1 MQNSDDGPEWKKLKL
16 SLERPYKNDNGEH
29 IPVLLD
35 ITPDGPI
42 YEEKDDPSKVLGEKL
57 RRIFVERGAD
67 FFDKFQ
73 GDLAA
78 QDVSTDAQGPSNTDI
93 TTGESIEDEHQHA
106 MTPEELYKMRMEILP
121 QLYTALGE
129 MSHAKDLLALLIA
142 SSPSAS
148 QVSAST
154 STNPPSILTAT
165 IVTKPPPIPS
175 VEAFNM
181 QLCVGGKDE
190 ALRKAAEIFK
200 SAGES
205 MERGRIRGDKYWVDA
220 LKIRRS
226 NWGLIPAPLPF
237 GSAIGK
243 GADKTSKDFLISFGL
258 EESPAQT
265 RKRAVGRMSSY
276 ETDSRSLI
284 FPHRQKTRLRVSLR
298 CLDYNGSWALSYNT
312 IVSADDGTLEGSLRA
327 AQQEMVEQEIFTVLI
342 REAGNL
348 PTASSRVSER
358 LIVIDAAQGTEL
370 RFELIDEE
378 DSLSLQTGNEA
389 NAAKCDLV
397 SSVLHVF
404 LLRMHS
410 HTKTHRLGTTG
421 IMRVQVQGQPPRVLP
436 SPPLL
441 QPVIDL
447 LQYEVFCKRV
457 HAEVHKVVRAL
468 DVAGMPCS
476 IHFNSAGE
484 SGNELVRLLE
494 DSTTQKVGGEAVLRI
509 DERHTIRLTFLSP
522 SSLTAHLAQATL
534 PLSSIPQLIQLLSD
548 EVEQCLL
555 NRFCEVGNAISDRV
569 NGTWFVDIVNGR
581 TVGRWE
587 GCVLN
592 FRVFFE
598 QDFAIRCSAF
608 RLDHGRGDQ
617 EALLEAY
624 GPELQMSLLDWVK
637 KTVEQTL

>member
-1 MQNSDDGPEWKKLKL
+1 MSGFVLKSVWKR
-16 SLERPYKNDNGEH
+16 SEG
-29 IPVLLD
+29 I
-35 ITPDGPI
+35 
-42 YEEKDDPSKVLGEKL
+42 S
-57 RRIFVERGAD
+57 
-67 FFDKFQ
+67 
-73 GDLAA
+73 
-78 QDVSTDAQGPSNTDI
+78 
-93 TTGESIEDEHQHA
+93 
-106 MTPEELYKMRMEILP
+106 
-121 QLYTALGE
+121 TALGE

-258 EESPAQT
+258 EECMSRLSCLNHLLTSVKAPAQT

-298 CLDYNGSWALSYNT
+298 CLDSNGSWALSYNT

-370 RFELIDEE
+370 RFEL
-378 DSLSLQTGNEA
+378 
-389 NAAKCDLV
+389 
-397 SSVLHVF
+397 
-404 LLRMHS
+404 
-410 HTKTHRLGTTG
+410 
-421 IMRVQVQGQPPRVLP
+421 
-436 SPPLL
+436 
-441 QPVIDL
+441 
-447 LQYEVFCKRV
+447 
-457 HAEVHKVVRAL
+457 VR
-468 DVAGMPCS
+468 
-476 IHFNSAGE
+476 
-484 SGNELVRLLE
+484 
-494 DSTTQKVGGEAVLRI
+494 
-509 DERHTIRLTFLSP
+509 
-522 SSLTAHLAQATL
+522 
-534 PLSSIPQLIQLLSD
+534 
-548 EVEQCLL
+548 
-555 NRFCEVGNAISDRV
+555 
-569 NGTWFVDIVNGR
+569 
-581 TVGRWE
+581 
-587 GCVLN
+587 
-592 FRVFFE
+592 
-598 QDFAIRCSAF
+598 
-608 RLDHGRGDQ
+608 
-617 EALLEAY
+617 
-624 GPELQMSLLDWVK
+624 
-637 KTVEQTL
+637 